1 MVVDCRR
8 GAPRP
13 PSLSLS
19 VPAVQPLLLLESP
32 CRLQQPRIFRGRIRL
47 YPEWLLITGI
57 GWHGRYRRRI
67 FLKDIEEVQLSS
79 LYGTASGMTLTL
91 CDGRTLEVAMKGGM
105 LWRLQI
111 EEARRALSQEA
122 AEDVSEARIRF
133 PEANRLPEG
142 DVGEPVAADAPA
154 APLAVPEIHLPPKP
168 AWLNLLHLMQAENR
182 AYEQTSSSPAKPRKK
197 AGARPRRKKDS
208 TEPTADP

>member
-1 MVVDCRR
+1 MVVDCRH

-67 FLKDIEEVQLSS
+67 FLKDVDEVQLSS

-91 CDGRTLEVAMKGGM
+91 GDGRTLEVAMKGGV

-122 AEDVSEARIRF
+122 AEDVSEARVRL
-133 PEANRLPEG
+133 PEANRLPED
-142 DVGEPVAADAPA
+142 DVEEPVAAVASA
-154 APLAVPEIHLPPKP
+154 ASLETPEIHPPPKP
-168 AWLNLLHLMQAENR
+168 VWLDLLHLMQVENDL
-182 AYEQTSSSPAKPRKK
+182 YEQSLPAKPRKK
-197 AGARPRRKKDS
+197 AGARPRRKKDN